1 MTLPDHVARF
11 VAMKQKLG
19 YQFTTN
25 ARILSSFARFAADRE
40 EACIRSETVL
50 EWAATAASQP
60 RIVRKLHTVHAFAC
74 WMHAEDSRHEV
85 PPRHAFGRLSCRRPQ
100 PHQVSVRDIR
110 RLLEAALGMPPADSI
125 TPLTWHGLFG
135 LMASTGLRI
144 SEALALQLS
153 DVTRDGLVIRET
165 KFRKSR
171 MVALHSTVRDAL
183 DRYLAARRTQ
193 RTPDGHLFVL
203 ATGRP
208 PSSRRA
214 TAAFRKLAEQTGLRA
229 PGGARGPTPHSL
241 RHAFAVRSLETLGPD
256 ADPSRHML
264 ALATYPGHASASGTY
279 WYLQATP
286 VLLRGIAEAA
296 EQAHKKGASHD

>member
-11 VAMKQKLG
+11 VAMKQRLG

-85 PPRHAFGRLSCRRPQ
+85 PPRHAFGRLSYRRPQ

-110 RLLEAALGMPPADSI
+110 RLLEAALGMPPAGSI

-193 RTPDGHLFVL
+193 RTPAGHLFVL

-229 PGGARGPTPHSL
+229 PGGARADTPL
-241 RHAFAVRSLETLGPD
+241 
-256 ADPSRHML
+256 
-264 ALATYPGHASASGTY
+264 
-279 WYLQATP
+279 
-286 VLLRGIAEAA
+286 AEARLRRPIPRNP
-296 EQAHKKGASHD
+296 GARRRPQPPHAGARHLSGPCECLRNLLVPAGNACPAARHCRGRRTGPQERSFP

>member
-1 MTLPDHVARF
+1 MTISDHVERF
-11 VAMKQKLG
+11 VAMKQRLG
-19 YQFTTN
+19 DQFTTN

-40 EACIRSETVL
+40 EECIRSETVP

-60 RIVRKLHTVHAFAC
+60 RSVRELQTVHALAR
-74 WMHAEDSRHEV
+74 WMHAGDSRHEV
-85 PPRHAFGRLSCRRPQ
+85 PPRHAFGRLSYRRPP
-100 PHQVSVRDIR
+100 PHRVSLPDLR
-110 RLLEAALGMPPADSI
+110 RLLEAALGMPPAGSI

-144 SEALALQLS
+144 SEALALRLS
-153 DVTRDGLVIRET
+153 DVTRDGLFLRKT

-183 DRYLAARRTQ
+183 ERYLAARRKE
-193 RTPDGHLFVL
+193 RNPDGHLFVL

-214 TAAFRKLAEQTGLRA
+214 TAAFRQLAEETGLRT
-229 PGGARGPTPHSL
+229 PGSARGPTPHSL
-241 RHAFAVRSLETLGPD
+241 RHAFAVRSLETPGPD

-264 ALATYPGHASASGTY
+264 ALATYPGHASASATY
-279 WYLQATP
+279 WYLEAAP

-296 EQAHKKGASHD
+296 EQAHEKGASHD

>member
-1 MTLPDHVARF
+1 MTISDHVARF
-11 VAMKQKLG
+11 VAMKQRLG

-74 WMHAEDSRHEV
+74 WMQAEDSRHEV
-85 PPRHAFGRLSCRRPQ
+85 PPRHAFGRLSYRRPP
-100 PHQVSVRDIR
+100 PHRVSIRDIR
-110 RLLEAALGMPPADSI
+110 RLLEAALRLPPAGTI
-125 TPLTWHGLFG
+125 TPLTWHRLFG

-153 DVTRDGLVIRET
+153 DVTRDGLLIRKT

-171 MVALHSTVRDAL
+171 MVALHATVRDAL
-183 DRYLAARRTQ
+183 ERYLLTRR
-193 RTPDGHLFVL
+193 REKTPDGHLFVL

-214 TAAFRKLAEQTGLRA
+214 TATFRQLAEETGLRA
-229 PGGARGPTPHSL
+229 SGGARGPTPHSL
-241 RHAFAVRSLETLGPD
+241 RHAFAVRSLETLDPD

-264 ALATYPGHASASGTY
+264 ALATYLGHASASATY
-279 WYLQATP
+279 WYLEATP
-286 VLLRGIAEAA
+286 VLLRSIAEAA